1 MIAMLILAVGLSAIT
16 ILLIGAMG
24 SNNKNNKDMAA
35 TLLAQMVME
44 QISSQHVYSNTTIN
58 VTDCAGNTWTISTA
72 PGAVGT
78 GNGAT
83 LKADGTIDFTTD
95 YTALQ
100 DNNYAMRYVD
110 CSSSGGLE
118 TTYEVRWNVMSA
130 STNTTTRMITTGAR
144 VLSSDVTKLGGLM
157 FAYPVTLRGVGAPS
171 AGQ

>member
-1 MIAMLILAVGLSAIT
+1 
-16 ILLIGAMG
+16 
-24 SNNKNNKDMAA
+24 
-35 TLLAQMVME
+35 
-44 QISSQHVYSNTTIN
+44 
-58 VTDCAGNTWTISTA
+58 
-72 PGAVGT
+72 
-78 GNGAT
+78 
-83 LKADGTIDFTTD
+83 
-95 YTALQ
+95 
-100 DNNYAMRYVD
+100 MRYVD